1 MSNTMLYG
9 LLAALFV
16 LVAIQYWR
24 TRQVEENFGKDSYAP
39 STLLDSSEVR
49 VFKQLSATYPDRIVV
64 AKLPLAQLLDVD
76 RAVDRRRARD
86 RLDGMLAQ
94 FAVCGIDGSV
104 QLVFEMETPA
114 ARKSATF
121 TRQLKRKYA
130 LLKSAGIPMV
140 RVKSGEIPAPQE
152 FRKQLDFAIE
162 QRGTARPRPATAEG
176 GATSLPMSVTDVMRP
191 GQMGAAPGEKKV
203 IH

>member
-9 LLAALFV
+9 LLAGLFI

-24 TRQVEENFGKDSYAP
+24 TRQVEENYGKDSYAP
-39 STLLDSSEVR
+39 CTLLDATEVR
-49 VFKQLSATYPDRIVV
+49 VFRQLASTYPDRIVV
-64 AKLPLAQLLDVD
+64 AKLPLTHMLEVD

-86 RLDGMLAQ
+86 RLDGMVAQ
-94 FAVCGIDGSV
+94 FAVCGVDGSV

-140 RVKSGEIPAPQE
+140 RVKSGDIPEPQE

-162 QRGTARPRPATAEG
+162 QRGSPRIRSAATEG

-191 GQMGAAPGEKKV
+191 DQASNAVADKKV